1 MKFENPKP
9 DDLEFEFLLDKAEC
23 LITVRKYRDFND
35 DTAKKLFPVSSAQYF
50 PSTTYTVP
58 AKYFSEPFWIEEKR
72 RHQRIRDVWET
83 NRNSLERD
91 TSLSI
96 VSEPKY
102 IDCMAGIV
110 TIIEMCKWMLN
121 ACWEGDRSKPPIPL
135 HLYRIRMNELKQKNH
150 SVTQRLHEFSVF
162 YEEQRQTLKEISSD
176 ISEPGRSAPKKRRA
190 EEKELEESLRTFKKK
205 TPIRNKERETERNVS
220 TPSPIAQP
228 TSTNNTPTNAESRNN
243 SAANSAS
250 KRGRRSAKKL
260 EETGEKK
267 VDISVAVDDP
277 NDDLISRVK
286 RGQRNRRPA
295 RSFTPGWTPP
305 GSPTPSKP
313 TPTKSKTISSAG
325 RGTPPVNKTVPLSS
339 CPQTVGPLS
348 PDSGRPSSNE
358 SSDVSNPVKDT
369 AAKPTALQQK
379 ETAPRAEVSPRTSI
393 PNRIAEKPGPSQNA
407 QPPFVTA
414 LPSTLNI
421 PSRSTAVRQAISPQ
435 PPPLNLTEQ
444 DLVAIWKERIKL
456 GDVRITLLNMFGSDG
471 KPQYH
476 FIPLM
481 IETIDKAIAA
491 LEKNDLISF
500 YMHKAA
506 IEAGCNQLGSIM
518 RSCNPVEPTSQ
529 LASLAT
535 TMGIN
540 PAPFMSMLQPST
552 SSTGLNPNMLV
563 DLHEAATVVAAR
575 EQVNGG
581 YLFAPQQPSDQFPGF
596 IERDLSRGLL

>member
-9 DDLEFEFLLDKAEC
+9 EDLEFEFLLDKAEC

-72 RHQRIRDVWET
+72 RLQRVRDVWEA
-83 NRNSLERD
+83 NRNLLEKD
-91 TSLSI
+91 VSLSM

-102 IDCMAGIV
+102 IDCMAGVV

-135 HLYRIRMNELKQKNH
+135 HLYRIRM
-150 SVTQRLHEFSVF
+150 
-162 YEEQRQTLKEISSD
+162 
-176 ISEPGRSAPKKRRA
+176 
-190 EEKELEESLRTFKKK
+190 KELEESLRTFKKK

-220 TPSPIAQP
+220 TPSPTAQSA
-228 TSTNNTPTNAESRNN
+228 STNNTPTNAESRNN
-243 SAANSAS
+243 SAASSAT

-267 VDISVAVDDP
+267 VNISIAVDDP

-305 GSPTPSKP
+305 GSPTASKP
-313 TPTKSKTISSAG
+313 TPTKSKTLSSAG
-325 RGTPPVNKTVPLSS
+325 RDTPPVNKTVPPSS
-339 CPQTVGPLS
+339 YSQTAGPLS

-369 AAKPTALQQK
+369 VTKPTALQQK
-379 ETAPRAEVSPRTSI
+379 EPAPTVEECPRTSI
-393 PNRIAEKPGPSQNA
+393 PNRIAEKSGPSQNA
-407 QPPFVTA
+407 QSPLVTTP
-414 LPSTLNI
+414 LSTPNI
-421 PSRSTAVRQAISPQ
+421 PSRPTTLHQAISPR

-506 IEAGCNQLGSIM
+506 IEAGCNQLGNIM

-552 SSTGLNPNMLV
+552 SSAGLNPNMLV